1 MGKSSR
7 VVVGLS
13 GGVDSSVSAKL
24 LVEAGYEVIGIFM
37 KNWEDKDDPL
47 CPAAIDAADARAVAD
62 QLGIQ
67 FYSFNFAQEYWRDV
81 FEDFLQAHRDG
92 LTPNPDIWC
101 NQYIKFKVF
110 LEKAEEL
117 GADFLATGHYAK
129 NYFNEKTGLQE
140 LQIPEDKAKDQ
151 TYFVYTLGQS
161 QLQKVLF
168 PLEDLDKSEVRRIA
182 QEANFTNANK
192 KDSTG
197 ICFVGE
203 RNYSKFLQE
212 YLEKEPGDIIELETG
227 RVLGQHIGLSFYTF
241 GQRRELHIGG
251 VKGAKESPWFV
262 VNKNFDQNRLEV
274 SQDENQLLTSE
285 LKAHKLTWVAG
296 KAPDKTNLQA
306 RIRYRSEA
314 VACEISSPDKGRCP
328 AKRDGGVL
336 RTTFASPVRAVTPG
350 QSIVFYDGEICLGGG
365 III

>member
-1 MGKSSR
+1 MNKTSR

-13 GGVDSSVSAKL
+13 GGVDSSVTAKL
-24 LVEAGYEVIGIFM
+24 LVDQGYEVIGIFM
-37 KNWEDKDDPL
+37 KNWEDEDDPH
-47 CPAAIDAADARAVAD
+47 CPAAIDAVDARAVAD
-62 QLGIQ
+62 KLGIQ
-67 FYSFNFAQEYWRDV
+67 FYSFNFAKEYWRDV

-117 GADFLATGHYAK
+117 GAYFLATGHYAK
-129 NYFNEKTGLQE
+129 NYLNPKTGLQE
-140 LQIPEDKAKDQ
+140 LQIPFDKNKDQ
-151 TYFVYTLGQS
+151 TYFVYTLGQK

-168 PLEDLDKSEVRRIA
+168 PLQDLDKSEVRKIA
-182 QEANFTNANK
+182 QESGFLNADK

-203 RNYSKFLQE
+203 RNYSKFLQQ
-212 YLEKEPGDIIELETG
+212 YLEKEPGDIVQLETG
-227 RVLGQHIGLSFYTF
+227 KVLGQHIGLSFYTL

-262 VNKNFDQNRLEV
+262 VNKNFDQNKLEV

-285 LKAHKLTWVAG
+285 LQAHKLTWVAG
-296 KAPDKTNLQA
+296 ESPDKTNLQA
-306 RIRYRSEA
+306 RIRYRSDA
-314 VACEISSPDKGRCP
+314 VNCVISLADQVITVKF
-328 AKRDGGVL
+328 L
-336 RTTFASPVRAVTPG
+336 QPVRAVTPG
-350 QSIVFYDGEICLGGG
+350 QSIVFYDGDVCLGGG
-365 III
+365 IIV

>member
-1 MGKSSR
+1 MNKMNKNTR

-24 LVEAGYEVIGIFM
+24 LVDQGYEVIGIFM
-37 KNWEDKDDPL
+37 KNWDDKDDPH
-47 CPAAIDAADARAVAD
+47 CPAAVDAADARAVAE

-67 FYSFNFAQEYWRDV
+67 FYSFNFAQEYWDDV
-81 FEDFLQAHRDG
+81 FSDFLQAHREG

-101 NQYIKFKVF
+101 NQFIKFKVF

-140 LQIPEDKAKDQ
+140 LQMPVDKHKDQ
-151 TYFVYTLGQS
+151 TYFLYTLGQK
-161 QLQKVLF
+161 QLKKVLF
-168 PLEDLDKSEVRRIA
+168 PLEDLEKSEVRQIA
-182 QEANFTNANK
+182 QESGFVNADK

-203 RNYSKFLQE
+203 RNYSQFLQQ
-212 YLEKEPGDIIELETG
+212 YLEKEPGDIVELETG
-227 RVLGQHIGLSFYTF
+227 KVLGQHIGLSFYTY

-251 VKGAKESPWFV
+251 VKGAKEAPWFV
-262 VNKNFDQNRLEV
+262 VNKNFDQNKLEV
-274 SQDENQLLTSE
+274 SQDEDQLLTTQ
-285 LKAHKLTWVAG
+285 LQAHKLTWVSG
-296 KAPDKTNLQA
+296 SAPEKKNLQA

-314 VACEISSPDKGRCP
+314 VSCEIGNGEWGMENGELSVQFKQ
-328 AKRDGGVL
+328 
-336 RTTFASPVRAVTPG
+336 PVRAVTPG
-350 QSIVFYDGEICLGGG
+350 QSIVFYDGKVCLGGG
-365 III
+365 IIK